1 MLDTIIKS
9 VRLVQSGARYKLL
22 LLPLMVFVSS
32 SLDALGIAAVFPF
45 IKVLID
51 PQSASSLPFI
61 PEAMAWLGVGVDDNM
76 IVPLA
81 LALIAFFLGKNIF
94 LIYADYWRNSFSN
107 TCQVELTTQLL
118 RGYIR
123 SPFVFHLKKNRSELL
138 RNINNSVPIVFKTVF
153 LSFIEICIEVLT
165 AIAIFVTLLA
175 VNPDITIAIGVLVS
189 GLFLLFTLVLPKIMR
204 HFGIQANI
212 FSEAIVRTV
221 LQALGAVKEISVL
234 GREREFEREF
244 ETIAAKYGRVKTVT
258 QTLHETPRHL
268 TEVVLISA
276 LVGAVFM
283 ISGSGEPASDL
294 IATLGMIG
302 AAAFRMVPSVN
313 RTISAVNNISYGKAA
328 VENIFEHFMEFRGED
343 FRIHGDG
350 APPLPINEA
359 ITLRNVGYAYPDVET
374 PSLSSISLRVEKGQS
389 VGIVGRSGAGKT
401 TLVNI
406 LLGLLEPSAGSLTID
421 DTPVTPDNV
430 RRWRKN
436 IGYVSQDIYLTD
448 DTLRRNIA
456 LGVADQDIS
465 EAQIEHALATAQL
478 KDFVNGLSDGIET
491 MVGENGVRLSGGQR
505 QRIGVARALY
515 HHPEVLIFDEATSA
529 LDAETEAKITET
541 LDLLRGQKTLII
553 IAHRMTTVQNCDF
566 LVFMEDGAIVE
577 TGSYHHLIESNDS
590 FRQMV
595 KGGSLD

>member
-1 MLDTIIKS
+1 MLDTIIRS
-9 VRLVQSGARYKLL
+9 VRLVQSDARYKLL
-22 LLPLMVFVSS
+22 LLPLIIFISS

-51 PQSASSLPFI
+51 PQSAASLPFL
-61 PEAMAWLGVGVDDNM
+61 PEALAWLGVGVNENV
-76 IVPLA
+76 IVPMA
-81 LALIAFFLGKNIF
+81 LTLIAFFLGKNIF
-94 LIYADYWRNSFSN
+94 LIYADYWRNGFSN

-123 SPFVFHLKKNRSELL
+123 SPFVFHLKRNRSELL

-165 AIAIFVTLLA
+165 ALAIFVTLLA

-221 LQALGAVKEISVL
+221 LQALGAVKEIRVL
-234 GREREFEREF
+234 GRERELEREF
-244 ETIAAKYGRVKTVT
+244 ESIASKYGRVKTVT
-258 QTLHETPRHL
+258 QTLHEMPRHL

-283 ISGSGEPASDL
+283 ISDSGEPASDL

-313 RTISAVNNISYGKAA
+313 RTISAVNNINYGRAA

-343 FRIHGDG
+343 IRIHGDG
-350 APPLPINEA
+350 SPPLPFNAA
-359 ITLRNVGYAYPDVET
+359 ITLSNVGFAYPDVET
-374 PSLSSISLRVEKGQS
+374 SSLSSIFLSVEKGQS

-406 LLGLLEPSAGSLTID
+406 LLGLLEPSTGSLKID
-421 DTPVTPDNV
+421 DTLITPENV
-430 RRWRKN
+430 RRWQKN
-436 IGYVSQDIYLTD
+436 IGFVSQDIFLTD

-465 EAQIEHALATAQL
+465 EAQIDHAVATAQL
-478 KDFVNGLSDGIET
+478 REFVDSLNDGVET
-491 MVGENGVRLSGGQR
+491 IVGENGVRLSGGQR

-515 HHPEVLIFDEATSA
+515 HHPDVLIFDEATSA
-529 LDAETEAKITET
+529 LDSETEAKITET
-541 LDLLRGQKTLII
+541 LDMLRGKKTLII

-566 LVFMEDGAIVE
+566 LVFMENGVIVE
-577 TGSYHHLIESNDS
+577 TGSYYQLIESNDS

-595 KGGSLD
+595 SGGSLD

>member
-1 MLDTIIKS
+1 MLDTVIKS
-9 VRLVQSGARYKLL
+9 IRLVQPGERYKLFI
-22 LLPLMVFVSS
+22 LPFMIFASS
-32 SLDALGIAAVFPF
+32 LLDALGIAVVFPF

-51 PQSASSLPFI
+51 PQSASSLPYI
-61 PEAMAWLGVGVDDNM
+61 PEAMDWLNFDVNES
-76 IVPLA
+76 IIAPLA
-81 LALIAFFLGKNIF
+81 MMIIVFFIAKNVFLV
-94 LIYADYWRNSFSN
+94 YADFWRNDFSN

-118 RGYIR
+118 NGYLR
-123 SPFVFHLKKNRSELL
+123 SSYVFHLKKNRSELL

-165 AIAIFVTLLA
+165 ALAIFMTLLA
-175 VNPDITIAIGVLVS
+175 VNPDITIAIGLLVS

-204 HFGIQANI
+204 HFGVQANL

-234 GREREFEREF
+234 GREREFERAY
-244 ETIAAKYGRVKTVT
+244 ETVAAKYGRVKTVT
-258 QTLHETPRHL
+258 QTLREVPRHL
-268 TEVVLISA
+268 TEVVLIGA
-276 LVGAVFM
+276 LVGAVFL
-283 ISGSGEPASDL
+283 ISGTGESTSDL

-313 RTISAVNNISYGKAA
+313 RTISAINNISFGKAS
-328 VENIFEHFMEFRGED
+328 VENIFDHFMEFRGKEFRADED
-343 FRIHGDG
+343 RS
-350 APPLPINEA
+350 PPLPIDKA
-359 ITLRNVGYAYPDVET
+359 ITLSDISYAYPEVET
-374 PSLSSISLRVEKGQS
+374 PSLSSVTLKVEKGQS

-406 LLGLLEPSAGSLTID
+406 LLGLLEPSTGALKID
-421 DTPVTPDNV
+421 DTLVTPENV

-456 LGVADQDIS
+456 LGVADREIS
-465 EAQIEHALATAQL
+465 DAQIDRALTTAQL
-478 KDFVNGLSDGIET
+478 KEFVGSLSDGIET

-529 LDAETEAKITET
+529 LDSETEARITET

-566 LVFMEDGAIVE
+566 LVFMENGAVVE
-577 TGSYHHLIESNDS
+577 TGNYQQLIESNDS